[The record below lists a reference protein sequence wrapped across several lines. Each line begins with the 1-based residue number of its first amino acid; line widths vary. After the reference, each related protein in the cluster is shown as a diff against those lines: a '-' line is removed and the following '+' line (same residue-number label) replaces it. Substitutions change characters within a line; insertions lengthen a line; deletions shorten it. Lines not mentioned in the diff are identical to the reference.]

1 MTVVVDAS
9 VALKW
14 FVSEDDSEA
23 ALRLL
28 GSPEILIAPD
38 LVIAEVSNAAGKAVR
53 SGFMKPEQQDEAAS
67 RLRFAFDELVPLA
80 PLASRSV
87 VISRLLAHAVYG
99 CFYLALAEARSA
111 MLMTADRQFLLRIA
125 STRWEGMVRHIGV
138 AHGMT
143 RDPGGQSR

>member
-23 ALRLL
+23 ALGLL
-28 GSPEILIAPD
+28 DSPELLIAPD
-38 LVIAEVSNAAGKAVR
+38 LVVAEVSNAAWRAVR

-67 RLRFAFDELVPLA
+67 RIGFAFDELVSLA
-80 PLASRSV
+80 SLASRTV
-87 VISRLLAHAVYG
+87 AISRLLAHPVYD

-111 MLMTADRQFLLRIA
+111 TLITADRRFLLRIA
-125 STRWEGMVRHIGV
+125 GTQWEGIAQDIRRVH
-138 AHGMT
+138 
-143 RDPGGQSR
+143 

>member
-23 ALRLL
+23 ALDLL
-28 GSPEILIAPD
+28 GSSEVLIAPD
-38 LVIAEVSNAAGKAVR
+38 LVVAEVSSAAWKAVR

-67 RLRFAFDELVPLA
+67 RLAFAFDELVPLA
-80 PLASRSV
+80 HLASRTV
-87 VISRLLAHAVYG
+87 VISRLLAHAVYD

-111 MLMTADRQFLLRIA
+111 TLITADRRFLLRIA
-125 STRWEGMVRHIGV
+125 GTQWEGVVQHIRR
-138 AHGMT
+138 AH
-143 RDPGGQSR
+143 